1 MAKRFKKA
9 RLAAAA
15 ETQQQGRQHHHDA
28 DDYMSA
34 AFTVPQPLSSLKARS
49 ALKPHPQEQQRTL
62 SRKEVDALAT
72 DRRIEGLDTPI
83 EATNPGF
90 KLLMKLGWKRD
101 AGLGKRGAGITAPIA
116 AAVKQNRSG
125 LGHESKAEARR
136 AAAKAAAAER
146 EQRARAQELAARKE
160 FRSSMS
166 GQFAARRLAADLTQ
180 AQRLVEQMD
189 VATGVSGRTPLWP
202 PEPEVEV
209 EADDDGADQDDL
221 SFAAAAQARGGAATS
236 AAAATAAAAAA
247 AAAGEESGGGGG
259 DDADGGMM
267 SEELRAEWAA
277 LSMAEQLA
285 CCLQYLRSTHLYC
298 LYCGTR
304 YDSAGDMDEHCPG
317 VAKDDHDAEEL

>member
-15 ETQQQGRQHHHDA
+15 ENQPQGRQQHHDA

-34 AFTVPQPLSSLKARS
+34 AFTVPQPPSSLKARS
-49 ALKPHPQEQQRTL
+49 ALKPEPQEQQRTL
-62 SRKEVDALAT
+62 SRKEVDALAK

-101 AGLGKRGAGITAPIA
+101 AGLGKGGAGITAPIA

-209 EADDDGADQDDL
+209 EAGDDGADQDDL
-221 SFAAAAQARGGAATS
+221 SFAAAAQAGGGAAAS
-236 AAAATAAAAAA
+236 AA
-247 AAAGEESGGGGG
+247 AAAGEEGGGG
-259 DDADGGMM
+259 DEADGGMM

-277 LSMAEQLA
+277 LSTAEQLA
-285 CCLQYLRSTHLYC
+285 CCLQYLRSMHLYC

-304 YDSAGDMDEHCPG
+304 YDSAGDMGEHCPG